1 MKAPLLLLLATV
13 PVSAELDLTRLEEY
27 ANQARPT
34 YITRDNTT
42 AGNAITNL
50 GATLGRVM
58 FYDKRLSRNETVS
71 CASCHQQSRAFSDT
85 ATASTGVAGTTGRH
99 SMRLVNARFARERR
113 FFWDER
119 AATLEAQTTQPI
131 QDHTEMGFSGT
142 LGDPALADLVTRLSA
157 VEEYKVL
164 FTAVYGD
171 PAINETRIQRAL
183 AQFVRSIQSFDSKYD
198 IGRSQVAGDGNP
210 FPNFTANE
218 NNGKALFL
226 NPPPGPGGGAAG
238 AGCAGCHTPPE
249 FDIDPNSLNNGVVGV
264 IGGGTDFT
272 VTRSPSLRD
281 LVGPGGQ
288 SNGGMMH
295 TAQFATLAQV
305 VAHYNAIPAV
315 VTGIDPRL
323 TRPGPGGPAPQRLN
337 LTTQQQSDL
346 VAFLQTLTGTS
357 IYTAAKWSNPFDA
370 AGELGMVVLPQ
381 EGVAMEPFEDVGGPM
396 MRLSMTAVPNVEY
409 IFQTSSDLTEWEDTP
424 VTAAADGT
432 VEVEV
437 PMAGGGTQ
445 AYYRFAYL
453 AGGL

>member
-1 MKAPLLLLLATV
+1 MKTLPMLLLATL

-27 ANQARPT
+27 ANQPRPA

-42 AGNAITNL
+42 AGNPITNL

-71 CASCHQQSRAFSDT
+71 CASCHRQERAFSDT
-85 ATASTGVAGTTGRH
+85 ATASVGVAGTTGRH
-99 SMRLVNARFARERR
+99 SMRLINSRFANERR

-119 AATLEAQTTQPI
+119 AATLEAQTTQPVR
-131 QDHTEMGFSGT
+131 DHTEMGFSGT
-142 LGDPALADLVTRLSA
+142 LGDPGFADLVTRLTA

-171 PAINETRIQRAL
+171 PAITETRIQRAL

-198 IGRSQVAGDGNP
+198 VGRSQVGDGQP
-210 FPNFTANE
+210 FPNFTASE

-226 NPPPGPGGGAAG
+226 NPPGAGG
-238 AGCAGCHTPPE
+238 AGCAGCHAPPE
-249 FDIDPNSLNNGVVGV
+249 FDIDPNSGNNGVVGV

-272 VTRSPSLRD
+272 VTRSPTLRD

-305 VAHYNAIPAV
+305 IAHYNAIPAV
-315 VTGIDPRL
+315 VQGIDPRL
-323 TRPGPGGPAPQRLN
+323 TRPGPGGPQPQRLN
-337 LTTQQQSDL
+337 LTTNQQNDIA
-346 VAFLQTLTGTS
+346 AFLRTLTGS
-357 IYTAAKWSNPFDA
+357 SVYTAAKWSSPFDPSGA
-370 AGELGMVVLPQ
+370 LGLIVLPS
-381 EGVAMEPFEDVGGPM
+381 EGVRMTPHSDPGGPM
-396 MRLSMTAVPNVEY
+396 MRVSMTAVPNVTY
-409 IFQTSSDLTEWEDTP
+409 VFQSSVNLSDWDETP
-424 VTAAADGT
+424 VTAAANGT
-432 VEVEV
+432 VEVLV
-437 PMAGGGTQ
+437 PVDPAEGQ